1 MIVYFLFSVDEMGRD
16 IISAAK
22 DVVVQQQKARLCD
35 GAGEA
40 EGVTAQYKALQLQVQ
55 SLEHKLELV
64 LKKLQ

>member
-22 DVVVQQQKARLCD
+22 DVVVQQQKARLCE

-55 SLEHKLELV
+55 ALEHKLELV

>member
-1 MIVYFLFSVDEMGRD
+1 MGRD

-22 DVVVQQQKARLCD
+22 DVIVQQQKVRLSD
-35 GAGEA
+35 GGDEA
-40 EGVTAQYKALQLQVQ
+40 EDVKAQYKALQLQVQ

>member
-40 EGVTAQYKALQLQVQ
+40 EGVRAQYKALQLQVQ
-55 SLEHKLELV
+55 ALEHKLELV